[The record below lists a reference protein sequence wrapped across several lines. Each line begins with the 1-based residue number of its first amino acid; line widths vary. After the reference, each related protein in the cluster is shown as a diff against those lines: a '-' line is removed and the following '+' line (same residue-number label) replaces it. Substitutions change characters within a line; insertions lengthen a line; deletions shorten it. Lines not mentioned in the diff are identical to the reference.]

1 MRYNTFNEFDFAGS
15 EALEGMNLPTSSL
28 GLFVFPVG
36 KGCSLTG
43 LPPFRDGGICVR
55 EVRRALSS

>member
-15 EALEGMNLPTSSL
+15 EALEGMNLPTSCL

-36 KGCSLTG
+36 KGCSLTELEEFVDEKFG
-43 LPPFRDGGICVR
+43 LG
-55 EVRRALSS
+55 